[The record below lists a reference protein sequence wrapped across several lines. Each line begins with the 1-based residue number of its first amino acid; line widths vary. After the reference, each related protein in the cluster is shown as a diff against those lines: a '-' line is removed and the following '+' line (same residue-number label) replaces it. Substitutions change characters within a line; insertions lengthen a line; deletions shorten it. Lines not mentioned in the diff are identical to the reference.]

1 MKKITNDITIV
12 GAGLT
17 GLMTAYALSDL
28 KVDIA
33 VIDRFDFFSIKNNNT
48 DLRTTAI
55 AEGSKCFLDNI
66 KIWDEIKF
74 FSEPIKD
81 IKVVDRKQK
90 TRIDFNNP
98 DANQNLG
105 YIVKNN
111 IIKKILL
118 QSLLK
123 KKNIKLIAN
132 NNLEAIH
139 YNESTLISNFNKTQ
153 IASKL
158 LIAADGK
165 NSMVRDILKTPLYK
179 KNYKQ
184 KALVVNFNHLKGH
197 NGTAHEFFFKSGP
210 LAILPMKNNKKN
222 IFSSSLIWS
231 HENKFINSLCKINK
245 NLLISLLEEKIY
257 NYVGEI
263 KEIIDVKAFNL
274 SAHINSSFFE
284 DRVVYLGDS
293 AHSIHPIAG
302 QGWNLGIRDIEKCLE
317 VLRIG
322 VNLGLDIGSK
332 SLCKQYNDKAFY
344 DAYSLF
350 QITDKLNNVFLKDN
364 FFVNKFREKGF
375 NLINNRKNIKNLIT
389 NFAMGFN

>member
-123 KKNIKLIAN
+123 KK
-132 NNLEAIH
+132 
-139 YNESTLISNFNKTQ
+139 TLN
-153 IASKL
+153 
-158 LIAADGK
+158 
-165 NSMVRDILKTPLYK
+165 
-179 KNYKQ
+179 
-184 KALVVNFNHLKGH
+184 
-197 NGTAHEFFFKSGP
+197 
-210 LAILPMKNNKKN
+210 
-222 IFSSSLIWS
+222 
-231 HENKFINSLCKINK
+231 
-245 NLLISLLEEKIY
+245 
-257 NYVGEI
+257 
-263 KEIIDVKAFNL
+263 
-274 SAHINSSFFE
+274 
-284 DRVVYLGDS
+284 
-293 AHSIHPIAG
+293 
-302 QGWNLGIRDIEKCLE
+302 
-317 VLRIG
+317 
-322 VNLGLDIGSK
+322 
-332 SLCKQYNDKAFY
+332 
-344 DAYSLF
+344 
-350 QITDKLNNVFLKDN
+350 
-364 FFVNKFREKGF
+364 
-375 NLINNRKNIKNLIT
+375 
-389 NFAMGFN
+389 